1 MPRTLGVEEE
11 FHVVDLKTR
20 RLTARAPELLDVLSN
35 SYVAELQRCV
45 VEMNSGVVHTLA
57 GLRADLHSHRRI
69 LVDAAAGLGMG
80 VVAAGAVPL
89 AVPAE
94 MQVTQ
99 TARYRQMLADYQLL
113 AREQLI
119 CGTQVH
125 VGVDDRDESIA
136 VANRVTPYLPILLA
150 LSASSPFWADGSDTG
165 YSSARTLVW
174 QRWPTTGPAPP
185 VSSAAEYDR
194 LVDDLVASGV
204 IADAGM
210 VYFDVRPALAAP
222 TLELRVC
229 DSCPSVDTIVLI
241 AGLFRALVERE
252 VEALRRG
259 EPAVEVAPPLG
270 RAALWR
276 AARSGLEGELVDIS
290 GPTQSARRR
299 GRDRPGASAA
309 RAARVGG
316 GLGDDHRADPASV
329 DRRHIGGPSA
339 PGLAPPRPPHRCRR
353 SAARRDGGL
362 RAGDRGGRDGG
373 PHSAV
378 R

>member
-11 FHVVDLKTR
+11 FHVVDRKTR
-20 RLTARAPELLDVLSN
+20 RLTARAPELLDGLSD
-35 SYVAELQRCV
+35 SYVAELQCCV
-45 VEMNSGVVHTLA
+45 VEMNSDVVDTLD
-57 GLRADLHSHRRI
+57 GLRADLQRHRRI
-69 LVDAAAGLGMG
+69 LVDAAATLGMG

-99 TARYRQMLADYQLL
+99 TARYRQMLSDYQLL

-125 VGVDDRDESIA
+125 VGVDDRDEA
-136 VANRVTPYLPILLA
+136 VAVAHRVTPYLPTLLA

-185 VSSAAEYDR
+185 VSSAVEYDR

-229 DSCPSVDTIVLI
+229 DSCPSLDTIVLI
-241 AGLFRALVERE
+241 AGVFRALVERE
-252 VEALRRG
+252 VEALRAG
-259 EPAVEVAPPLG
+259 VPAVEVAPALA

-276 AARSGLEGELVDIS
+276 AARSGLEGELVDIC
-290 GPTQSARRR
+290 GPSS
-299 GRDRPGASAA
+299 RPAAEVVTDLVRSLRPQLEAVGDWPMVVDLTRQVLIAGTSAA
-309 RAARVGG
+309 RQR
-316 GLGDDHRADPASV
+316 RA
-329 DRRHIGGPSA
+329 
-339 PGLAPPRPPHRCRR
+339 LRCRGR
-353 SAARRDGGL
+353 LTDVVDQLLVETAGCRRATAASLEASADG
-362 RAGDRGGRDGG
+362 
-373 PHSAV
+373 
-378 R
+378 